1 MSQKLYDSLL
11 NSHRG
16 LMNGSLR
23 DVILPA
29 ILGKET
35 DEMLYWI
42 GKDIARQFPVG
53 SLEDLQLI
61 TKQLGFGEL
70 SLQKKTATSQ
80 QWKLSGPIVQE
91 RIKQNGEQTS
101 FGLEIGFIAQEIEF
115 QLMTV
120 AEAELSERKK
130 HCIFI
135 EVKNDPQN
143 KADSERTELITF
155 LDLHNHQ
162 SVSDKKQDN

>member
-1 MSQKLYDSLL
+1 MTQKRYDQLIGSQ
-11 NSHRG
+11 RG
-16 LMNGSLR
+16 FVTATMR

-29 ILGKET
+29 LLGKET
-35 DEMLYWI
+35 DGILYWI
-42 GKDIARQFPVG
+42 GKDVARQFPVG

-61 TKQLGFGEL
+61 TRQLGFGEL
-70 SLQKKTATSQ
+70 SLQKKTTTSQ

-130 HCIFI
+130 DCIFI

-162 SVSDKKQDN
+162 STNDKKQDN

>member
-61 TKQLGFGEL
+61 TKRKPLL
-70 SLQKKTATSQ
+70 
-80 QWKLSGPIVQE
+80 VN
-91 RIKQNGEQTS
+91 NG
-101 FGLEIGFIAQEIEF
+101 
-115 QLMTV
+115 
-120 AEAELSERKK
+120 
-130 HCIFI
+130 
-135 EVKNDPQN
+135 N
-143 KADSERTELITF
+143 
-155 LDLHNHQ
+155 
-162 SVSDKKQDN
+162 

>member
-101 FGLEIGFIAQEIEF
+101 FGLEI
-115 QLMTV
+115 
-120 AEAELSERKK
+120 
-130 HCIFI
+130 
-135 EVKNDPQN
+135 
-143 KADSERTELITF
+143 
-155 LDLHNHQ
+155 
-162 SVSDKKQDN
+162 